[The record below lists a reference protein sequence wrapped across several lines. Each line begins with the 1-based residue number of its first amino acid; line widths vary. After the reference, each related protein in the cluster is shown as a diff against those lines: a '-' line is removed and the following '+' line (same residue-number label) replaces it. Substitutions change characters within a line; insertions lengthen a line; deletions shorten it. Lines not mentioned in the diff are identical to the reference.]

1 MSFTPPYPARPTR
14 RLSLLE
20 TLRRFRHSQIS
31 VWYPGHF
38 YAEFFVTRLFAR
50 QLVVCNSPETVHAA
64 FVQNPAALERK
75 TPQMRHALEPL
86 AGDGLIISDGLVWK
100 ERRRLVATVSHV
112 SRLGDLSAVMTE
124 AAAERAAAWR
134 GKTGTQVDVLAEMAH
149 MAAEVICRTL
159 FGKTLGTE
167 AAAEVTA
174 AFTRY
179 QSLVAQ
185 TDLPSLL
192 GLPAWWPRP
201 PRPRLRAQV
210 RRIHAVVE
218 RLVAATL
225 REEAAA
231 SARHQAA
238 AQREAAAVA
247 TMGGPQD
254 GELATLPNRPA
265 STAEAEPAPLSLI
278 GAMARATLP
287 GGGRLSPEA
296 LRNEAVT
303 LFLAGHE
310 TTANVM
316 AWAWYLLSQDQAAAD
331 RLRQE
336 ARTAL
341 GGRAATHA
349 DLPNLPFT
357 RAVVEETLRLYPP
370 IPLLGREA
378 QQDFVLAG
386 HHVPKGALVLAVPW
400 LLHRHRK
407 YWPQPD
413 EFVPERFLPEAEPP
427 PRHAFIPFSLG
438 PRVCTGAG
446 FALAEAVICLA
457 TLAQEFSLA
466 LPPGAVVEPLCRLT
480 LRPGETLPMQLETAA

>member
-1 MSFTPPYPARPTR
+1 MSFTPPFPERPAA
-14 RLSLLE
+14 RLGLLE

-38 YAEFFVTRLFAR
+38 EAEFFATRLFAR
-50 QLVVCNSPETVHAA
+50 PLVVCNSPATVQAA
-64 FVQNPAALERK
+64 FVQHAAALERK
-75 TPQMRHALEPL
+75 SPQMRHALEPL
-86 AGDGLIISDGLVWK
+86 AGDGLIISDGLVWR
-100 ERRRLVATVSHV
+100 ERRRLVAGVTHV
-112 SRLGDLSAVMTE
+112 SGLAGLAPVMTE

-134 GKTGTQVDVLAEMAH
+134 HRSGETLDVLAEMAQL
-149 MAAEVICRTL
+149 AAEIICRTL
-159 FGKTLGTE
+159 FGRALGAAAAVEVTE
-167 AAAEVTA
+167 A
-174 AFTRY
+174 FSRY

-210 RRIHAVVE
+210 RRIHTVVE
-218 RLVAATL
+218 RLVAG
-225 REEAAA
+225 
-231 SARHQAA
+231 ARA
-238 AQREAAAVA
+238 
-247 TMGGPQD
+247 D
-254 GELATLPNRPA
+254 PA
-265 STAEAEPAPLSLI
+265 SLL
-278 GAMARATLP
+278 GAMAAS
-287 GGGRLSPEA
+287 GGLSAEA

-316 AWAWYLLSQDQAAAD
+316 AWAWYLLSQEPAAAA
-331 RLRQE
+331 RLRAE
-336 ARTAL
+336 ARAAL
-341 GGRAATHA
+341 AGRAAGHA
-349 DLPNLPFT
+349 DLARLPFT

-378 QQDFVLAG
+378 QAAFTLAG
-386 HHVPKGALVLAVPW
+386 HPVPQGALVLVAPW

-413 EFVPERFLPEAEPP
+413 EFRPERFLPEAPPP

-446 FALAEAVICLA
+446 FAMAEAVICLA
-457 TLAQEFSLA
+457 TLAQEFTLA

-480 LRPGETLPMQLETAA
+480 LRPGETLPMHLAAA